1 MKSTLFKLY
10 FPWTRP
16 KALRS
21 CKKKFQ
27 RVPASGSQAGIRRRS
42 LPDLIGWP
50 TVSSKNL
57 GVTNPNS
64 SSSSTV
70 FQEAR
75 QCSVIRRRCG
85 SSGNSG
91 KRSVRTY
98 HGRVFTLTG
107 RSARWTSTTAITTT
121 RRLFSPSVEYGGGGK
136 PSGRHHS
143 HIEQRSL
150 QRMVAT
156 VLEGASRV

>member
-1 MKSTLFKLY
+1 MKSTLFKLS

-21 CKKKFQ
+21 CKKKSQ

-42 LPDLIGWP
+42 LPDLIGCSP
-50 TVSSKNL
+50 VSSKNL
-57 GVTNPNS
+57 GLTNPTS

-75 QCSVIRRRCG
+75 QCSVSRRRCG

-91 KRSVRTY
+91 KRLVRTY

-107 RSARWTSTTAITTT
+107 RLDRWTSTTATTTT
-121 RRLFSPSVEYGGGGK
+121 RQLFSPSVEHRGGGK
-136 PSGRHHS
+136 PLGRHHPTS
-143 HIEQRSL
+143 NRGRSD
-150 QRMVAT
+150 
-156 VLEGASRV
+156 GW